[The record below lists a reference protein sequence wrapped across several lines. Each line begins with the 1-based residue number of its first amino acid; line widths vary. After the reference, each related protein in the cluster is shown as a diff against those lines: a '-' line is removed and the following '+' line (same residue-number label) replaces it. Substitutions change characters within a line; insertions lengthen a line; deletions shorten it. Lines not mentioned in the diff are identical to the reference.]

1 MVIRSD
7 RSRLILL
14 SFLILFL
21 ELAVIRML
29 SAYVL
34 YLGYFTNFILLGAFL
49 GIGAGALLGETNPPL
64 TKWAPAAL
72 FGLISLALVGRAQV
86 DPAIEEV
93 AYFSS
98 TASPISLPIYVLLP
112 LIFVTNTVLF
122 TLLAQSLGPL
132 LNQFSNLRAYSLNIL
147 GSLAGI
153 ALFTAMS
160 AMSMPSWTWFALAA
174 LALVQFLPRD
184 RSFNLNLLLLGGV
197 MAVSATAN
205 YGLHDV
211 WSPYYRLS
219 VIEVEEGEGH
229 LVRPTANSLAGAEYV
244 LLANGAGHQELSP
257 EGLREPFYELPYT
270 TFDDPGAYAD
280 VLIIGAGGGNDVAAA
295 LAHGARHIDA
305 VEIDPTIL
313 RLGQWLHPDR
323 PYSDPRVTA
332 IAADGRNHLANS
344 TKQYDLI
351 IFGLPD
357 SLVLASNMGSVRLE
371 SYLFTRESF
380 EGVKEHLKP
389 DGLFVL
395 YNYYRFDWLI
405 EKLATMLTEVFGDA
419 PIVHRYA
426 DPQFTQLAFA
436 TLFAGPRAAELDSSG
451 PGFSVISPGGFEA
464 ATDDWPFLYM
474 QEPSLPTAYGVT
486 LALIVAFSVAYIL
499 LLAPQRRL
507 GQGDWAFFF
516 MGAAFLLL
524 ETRSITRFLL
534 LFGST
539 WIVNAL
545 VFFAILVA
553 VLIANWLAARFK
565 FRRLWVLGA
574 LLVAALAANYLL
586 PINALLI
593 GGATARYVLSSALL
607 FSPIFFANLIY
618 SSLFREARLA
628 SSAYGA
634 NLLGAMVGGTA
645 EYVALLMGYSFLIV
659 IAGAFYLVAFLLVL
673 RRQPTAIPDLGTR

>member
-1 MVIRSD
+1 MTLSD
-7 RSRLILL
+7 RSRLLL
-14 SFLILFL
+14 ISFLILFL
-21 ELAVIRML
+21 ELAVIRTL

-49 GIGAGALLGETNPPL
+49 GIGAGALLGERSPPL
-64 TKWAPAAL
+64 AKWAPAAL
-72 FGLISLALVGRAQV
+72 FGLVSLSLVGRAQV

-98 TASPISLPIYVLLP
+98 TPSPISLPVHILLP
-112 LIFVTNTVLF
+112 LIFVTTTGLF

-132 LNQFSNLRAYSLNIL
+132 LNRFENLHAYSLNII

-153 ALFTAMS
+153 ALFTGMS
-160 AMSMPSWTWFALAA
+160 ALSLPSWTWFAVAG
-174 LALVQFLPRD
+174 LALIPFLARD
-184 RSFNLNLLLLGGV
+184 RSFGRNLLLLTGV
-197 MAVSATAN
+197 VIVAATAN

-219 VIEVEEGEGH
+219 VIEATGEDDY
-229 LVRPTANSLAGAEYV
+229 LIRPKQQPLAGAEYV
-244 LLANGAGHQELSP
+244 LLANGAGHQALSP
-257 EGLREPFYELPYT
+257 ERLREPFYDLPYVAV
-270 TFDDPGAYAD
+270 DDPGAFGD

-295 LAHGARHIDA
+295 LAHGARRIEA

-313 RLGQWLHPDR
+313 RLGRWLHPDR
-323 PYSDPRVTA
+323 PYADPRVTA
-332 IAADGRNHLANS
+332 IAADGRNFLATTS
-344 TKQYDLI
+344 KQYDLI
-351 IFGLPD
+351 VFGLPD

-371 SYLFTRESF
+371 SYLFTREAF
-380 EGVKEHLKP
+380 ESVQDRLKP

-395 YNYYRFDWLI
+395 YNYYRFDWLV
-405 EKLATMLTEVFGDA
+405 EKLAAMLDEVFGE
-419 PIVHRYA
+419 PPLVHRYA
-426 DPQFTQLAFA
+426 DPNFEQLAFA
-436 TLFAGPRAAELDSSG
+436 TLFAGPRAGQLEHATA
-451 PGFSVISPGGFEA
+451 GFSRISPASYES

-474 QEPSLPTAYGVT
+474 REPSLPTAYGVT
-486 LALIVAFSVAYIL
+486 LALILAFSAAYVWR
-499 LLAPQRRL
+499 LAPRRPL
-507 GQGDWAFFF
+507 DPGDWAFFG

-553 VLIANWLAARFK
+553 VLIANWLAARYA

-574 LLVAALAANYLL
+574 LLIASLAANYVIPIDSLL
-586 PINALLI
+586 VGNAA
-593 GGATARYVLSSALL
+593 GRYVLASALL

-634 NLLGAMVGGTA
+634 NLLGAMVGGAA
-645 EYVALLMGYSFLIV
+645 EYLALLMGYSFLIV
-659 IAGAFYLVAFLLVL
+659 LAAACYLFAFGVLTRRRRVAL
-673 RRQPTAIPDLGTR
+673 

>member
-1 MVIRSD
+1 MVPLSD
-7 RSRLILL
+7 RSRLLLL

-21 ELAVIRML
+21 ELAVIRTL

-49 GIGAGALLGETNPPL
+49 GIGAGALLGERSPSL
-64 TKWAPAAL
+64 ARYAPAAL

-98 TASPISLPIYVLLP
+98 TPAPVSLPIFVLLP
-112 LIFVTNTVLF
+112 LIFVTNTLLF

-132 LNQFSNLRAYSLNIL
+132 LNRFSNLHAYSLNIL

-153 ALFTAMS
+153 ALFTGMS
-160 AMSMPSWTWFALAA
+160 ALSTPSWSWFAVAGLAMLPF
-174 LALVQFLPRD
+174 LARD

-197 MAVSATAN
+197 VVVAATAN

-219 VIEVEEGEGH
+219 VIEVTEDDDY
-229 LVRPTANSLAGAEYV
+229 LVRPTADPRPGAEYV
-244 LLANGAGHQELSP
+244 LLANGAGHQALSP
-257 EGLREPFYELPYT
+257 ERLREPFYELPYT
-270 TFDDPGAYAD
+270 AFEQPGEYAD

-295 LAHGARHIDA
+295 LAHGAQQVDA
-305 VEIDPTIL
+305 VEIDPIIL
-313 RLGQWLHPDR
+313 RLGRWLHPDR
-323 PYSDPRVTA
+323 PYADPRVTA
-332 IAADGRNHLANS
+332 IAADGRNYLAN
-344 TKQYDLI
+344 TTQQYDLI
-351 IFGLPD
+351 VFGLPD

-371 SYLFTRESF
+371 SYLFTREAF
-380 EGVKEHLKP
+380 EAVRARLKP

-405 EKLATMLTEVFGDA
+405 EKLGTMLTEVFGEA
-419 PIVHRYA
+419 PIVHRSA
-426 DPQFTQLAFA
+426 DPNLEALAFA
-436 TLFAGPRAAELDSSG
+436 TLFAGPRAADLDPSE
-451 PGFSVISPGGFEA
+451 PGFAQMSAGGYEE
-464 ATDDWPFLYM
+464 ATDDWPFLYVR
-474 QEPSLPTAYGVT
+474 QPSLPPTYGVT
-486 LALIVAFSVAYIL
+486 LALIVAFSVVYIL
-499 LLAPQRRL
+499 RLAPGGRL
-507 GQGDWAFFF
+507 GPGDWPFFF

-565 FRRLWVLGA
+565 FRRLWLLGA
-574 LLVAALAANYLL
+574 LLVAALAANLLL
-586 PINALLI
+586 PIDSLLV
-593 GGATARYVLSSALL
+593 GGAAGRYLLASALL

-634 NLLGAMVGGTA
+634 NLLGAMVGGAA
-645 EYVALLMGYSFLIV
+645 EYLALLTGYSFLIV
-659 IAGAFYLVAFLLVL
+659 IAGGFYLVAFGLVWRGRSASVAKL
-673 RRQPTAIPDLGTR
+673 VTP